1 MGIWSYVITISL
13 GLIIGLIVVSYR
25 KVDRSAYHVI
35 NKEDFKNNMRKG
47 QLIDVRKKN
56 EFKANKIKGARNF
69 TVGQLSGKYSKLR
82 KDSSVYLYC
91 NNGRKSL
98 RTARKMSKKG
108 FKNIYILE
116 NGFNK
121 Y

>member
-13 GLIIGLIVVSYR
+13 GLIIGFLIVSYR

-35 NKEDFKNNMRKG
+35 NKEDFKSNMRKG
-47 QLIDVRKKN
+47 QLIDVRKKD
-56 EFKANKIKGARNF
+56 EFKVKKIKGARNF
-69 TVGQLSGKYSKLR
+69 TVGQLSGKYGKLR
-82 KDSSVYLYC
+82 RDASIYLYC

-98 RTARKMSKKG
+98 RAAKKMTKQG
-108 FKNIYILE
+108 YKNIYILE
-116 NGFNK
+116 NGFNN